1 MTDFHKHTDIS
12 APVGPE
18 LHCKG
23 WGQEAALRML
33 MNNLDARVGEDPS
46 QRIVYGGRGRA
57 ARSWPAYDKIVDSL
71 LVLDNDETL
80 LIQSGKPVG
89 VFKTQPGAPRV
100 LIANANLVGKW
111 ATLEE
116 FDRLERRGLTM
127 FGQMTAGSWIYI
139 GSQGVIQGTYETLA
153 ALAARHFGGSL
164 RHRLY
169 VSAGLG
175 GMGGAQPLAAKMMD
189 GVALIAEADSR
200 RIHKRLSSG
209 YLDIAEDNI
218 GTAVQIA
225 LAHKRSGQSVSIG
238 VHCHAN
244 ELLAYLLA
252 ERVVPDVLSD
262 QTAAHDPLM
271 GYIPDGLSAD
281 EAAAL
286 RARDADEYLKRARQ
300 SIARHV
306 RHMLDLQRAGAVTF
320 DYGNNIRREA
330 FDQGVTDAFD
340 IASYVPAYI
349 RDLFSEGKGPF
360 RWAVLSGKPEEVY
373 KLDDLALEMFGD
385 NPLLRRWF
393 TLARRY
399 IHFQGLPARIA
410 YMGLGERD
418 AFAVRVNEWVAQG
431 ILSAPVV
438 FGRDHHDTGSVAS
451 PYRETEAMQDGSD
464 AIADWPIL
472 NALLNT
478 AAGAHWVSFHHGGG
492 TGIGYSLH
500 AGVVV
505 VADGTDDSRGRLA
518 RVFFND
524 PGIGVI
530 RHADAGYLLAEK
542 TMKQHQDRMRAPFVG
557 PSSNLPETNDVR

>member
-1 MTDFHKHTDIS
+1 MQDFMRHSEIQ
-12 APVGPE
+12 APTGPE

-23 WGQEAALRML
+23 WGQEGALRML
-33 MNNLDARVGEDPS
+33 MNNLDARVGENPA

-57 ARSWPAYDKIVDSL
+57 ARSWPAYDKIVESL
-71 LVLDNDETL
+71 LTMDNDETL

-116 FDRLERRGLTM
+116 FDRLEQMGLTM

-139 GSQGVIQGTYETLA
+139 GSQGVIQGTFETLA
-153 ALAARHFGGSL
+153 ALATKHFDGTL
-164 RHRLY
+164 RGRLY

-175 GMGGAQPLAAKMMD
+175 GMGGAQPLSVKMLD
-189 GVALIAEADSR
+189 GVALLAEVDAR
-200 RIHKRLSSG
+200 RIQKRLDSG
-209 YLDIAEDNI
+209 YLDVGLESIPE
-218 GTAVQIA
+218 AVNIA
-225 LAHKRSGQSVSIG
+225 LQAKAEGRALSIG

-244 ELLAYLLA
+244 ELLQYLVA
-252 ERVVPDVLSD
+252 ERITPDVLSD
-262 QTAAHDPLM
+262 QTAAHDPLV
-271 GYIPDGLSAD
+271 GYIPDELTVE
-281 EAAAL
+281 EATIL
-286 RARDADEYLKRARQ
+286 RAEDPSQYLQKARQ
-300 SIARHV
+300 SIAHHV
-306 RHMLDLQRAGAVTF
+306 ENMLVLQRAGAQTF

-330 FDQGVTDAFD
+330 FDQGVTDAFE
-340 IASYVPAYI
+340 ILGYVPAYL
-349 RDLFSEGKGPF
+349 RDLFCEGKGPF
-360 RWAVLSGKPEEVY
+360 RWAVLSGKPEELY
-373 KLDDLALEMFGD
+373 QLDQLALDMFGD

-393 TLARRY
+393 TLAQQY
-399 IHFQGLPARIA
+399 IQFQGLPARIA

-431 ILSAPVV
+431 KLSAPVV

-451 PYRETEAMQDGSD
+451 PYRETEKMADGSD

-500 AGVVV
+500 AGAVV
-505 VADGTDDSRGRLA
+505 VADGSDDSAGRLS

-530 RHADAGYLLAEK
+530 RHADAGYSLAEK
-542 TMKQHQDRMRAPFVG
+542 TMLAHSARMRAPFVG
-557 PSSNLPETNDVR
+557 PASNIPSDTRA